1 VARDYSQ
8 EGSADYGHY
17 CDDPENQE
25 VEREGILSKVIGAIS
40 ILIAAA
46 FFVNTTLA
54 ANISLTNSTPVEFGQ
69 GILRTTAC
77 SGSTALTVKPTS
89 SFTNS
94 VGGGSFYLAS
104 IKVSNIP
111 DSCFGSDFQ
120 LNAFGE
126 TSSAPL
132 ALFNSTSTDAI
143 IYDNAGT
150 FQLGSGSTGMTIT
163 SGSGEFTISF
173 TVPVALSGNVS
184 RITIQ
189 SSPHGAVSCA
199 LGGDCIVGDVGP
211 GGGKV
216 FYVAAGGFTCG
227 PLRNATCRYME
238 IAPTNWNGGTD
249 PQRPWAQ
256 STPVD
261 YTSTVI
267 TLTANLGY
275 GAQNTKAIIDQGNSN
290 PTTSAAAL
298 AASYSPVVNGNTIND
313 WFLASENEWLQVW
326 NQRTIIGFTA
336 SSPLPNYWTSTSP
349 GNQNGR
355 YFMFEGST
363 GPGQGSGF
371 VKSTSNVYVRP
382 VRAF

>member
-1 VARDYSQ
+1 MPKGYSQ
-8 EGSADYGHY
+8 ESSADYGHY
-17 CDDPENQE
+17 SDDPETENKSND
-25 VEREGILSKVIGAIS
+25 GILKKVIGAFT
-40 ILIAAA
+40 ILITAA
-46 FFVNTTLA
+46 FFINTTLA
-54 ANISLTNSTPVEFGQ
+54 ANISLNSASTVEFGQ
-69 GILRTTAC
+69 GILKTTAC
-77 SGSTALTVKPTS
+77 SGNTALTVKPAS

-94 VGGGSFYLAS
+94 AGSGSYYIAS

-120 LNAFGE
+120 LNAYGE

-132 ALFNSTSTDAI
+132 ALFNSTSIDAI

-150 FQLGSGSTGMTIT
+150 FQLGAGSTGMTIA
-163 SGSGEFTISF
+163 SGSGEFTITF
-173 TVPVALSGNVS
+173 TTPLALSGNVS
-184 RITIQ
+184 RVTIQ
-189 SSPHGAVSCA
+189 SSPHGAFSCT

-290 PTTSAAAL
+290 PATSAAAL
-298 AASYSPVVNGNTIND
+298 AASYSPVVNGNTVND

-326 NQRTIIGFTA
+326 NQRTVIGFTA
-336 SSPLPNYWTSTSP
+336 SSPGPNYWTSTSP